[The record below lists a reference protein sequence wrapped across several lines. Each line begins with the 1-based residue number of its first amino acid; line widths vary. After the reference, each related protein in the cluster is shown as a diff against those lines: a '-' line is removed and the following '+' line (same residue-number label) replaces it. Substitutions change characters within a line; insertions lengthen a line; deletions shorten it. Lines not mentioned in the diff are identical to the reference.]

1 MSMGGQ
7 SSEYGEL
14 QYLIDRLFRT
24 SDHVEQVDLV
34 LAAEDLGLSD
44 DLMEICTRV
53 PSGVYGR
60 ARLCTKMNAS
70 IVAHGWARRYGLV
83 E

>member
-1 MSMGGQ
+1 MSADVR
-7 SSEYGEL
+7 SDEYGEL
-14 QYLIDRLFRT
+14 QYLVDRLFRT

-34 LAAEDLGLSD
+34 LAAEDLGLSE
-44 DLMEICTRV
+44 DLLEICTRV

-60 ARLCTKMNAS
+60 ARLCDRMNAS